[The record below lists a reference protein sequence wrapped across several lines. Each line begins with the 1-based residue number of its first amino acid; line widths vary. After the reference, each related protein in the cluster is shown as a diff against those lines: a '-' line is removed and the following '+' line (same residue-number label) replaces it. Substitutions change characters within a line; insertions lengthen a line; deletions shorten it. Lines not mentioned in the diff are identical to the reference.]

1 MNDSWL
7 SYEDLEDWSS
17 TLNNSFWIN
26 KNGSYGENDEDLYDV
41 PTSVTVILSICYGSI
56 SVLAIVG
63 NSLVMWVVT
72 TTRRMQ
78 NMTNFFIA
86 NLALADIIIG
96 LFVIPFQFQAALLQR
111 WNLPH
116 FMCAFCPFVRILC
129 VNVSVF
135 TLTAIAVDRHRAILK
150 PLSASPTKLKA
161 RIIIAGI
168 WMLATALATPM
179 ALALRVIMIPEN
191 MTSGRY
197 HLKPFCH
204 NENMSENSM
213 LTYRALLVFLQYMTP
228 LSIISVVYARMA
240 RTLWGSRAPGN
251 AEDSRDAAFM
261 KNKKKVI
268 KMLVIVVVLF
278 AICWLPLQSYN
289 VLEYTYSEVNQY
301 QYINIIWFCCDWLAM
316 SNSCCNP
323 FVYGIYNEKFKR
335 EFQQR
340 CPFRSRKL
348 PMSPPTDSMDL
359 DKTQSTR
366 ASIRYILRYDWRRA
380 GSSGYPSFY
389 RGVPMRESSK
399 ITINSNN
406 ESITRQTNISTRWS
420 RNEQKNQC
428 CPDKRSPSK
437 AMELYVFSSGRH
449 KHTKSIGTEELCL

>member
-1 MNDSWL
+1 MNDSWS
-7 SYEDLEDWSS
+7 SYEDLEEWSS
-17 TLNNSFWIN
+17 MLNSTFWIN
-26 KNGSYGENDEDLYDV
+26 KNGTYSENDEDLYDV

-63 NSLVMWVVT
+63 NSLVMWIVT

-116 FMCAFCPFVRILC
+116 FMCAFCPFVRVLC

-150 PLSASPTKLKA
+150 PLSASPTKLRA
-161 RIIIAGI
+161 RIIVAGI

-179 ALALRVIMIPEN
+179 ALALRVIMIPEK
-191 MTSGRY
+191 MTNGRY

-204 NENMSENSM
+204 NENMSENLM
-213 LTYRALLVFLQYMTP
+213 LTYRALLVFLQYVTP

-240 RTLWGSRAPGN
+240 RTLWGSKAPGN

-261 KNKKKVI
+261 KNKKK
-268 KMLVIVVVLF
+268 
-278 AICWLPLQSYN
+278 
-289 VLEYTYSEVNQY
+289 
-301 QYINIIWFCCDWLAM
+301 
-316 SNSCCNP
+316 
-323 FVYGIYNEKFKR
+323 EKFKR

-340 CPFRSRKL
+340 CPFRARKL
-348 PMSPPTDSMDL
+348 SISPPTDSIDL

-366 ASIRYILRYDWRRA
+366 TSIRYDWRRT

-399 ITINSNN
+399 ISINGNN
-406 ESITRQTNISTRWS
+406 ESISRQKNISTRWT
-420 RNEQKNQC
+420 RNEQKNQYR
-428 CPDKRSPSK
+428 PDQKSPNK
-437 AMELYVFSSGRH
+437 AAELYVFSSGKH
-449 KHTKSIGTEELCL
+449 KRTKSIGTEELCL